1 MFTRPTLPKL
11 LSSQPHV
18 TVLQTVLS
26 LIHIPSTRWPMSL
39 PPFHL
44 AHELLLH
51 YLHPSWTSHMPP
63 TPLLCQLTL
72 ENDHIALPFD
82 PWRRTREPRSLAAVL
97 VCHKSLPGTSVIDG
111 PQWAALTHPASAR
124 GGVAW
129 GSIDY
134 DAIRDRGESKMSW
147 RWQGKTK
154 ETTVM
159 DEVLLVNVMRFDL
172 RSIDH
177 CRNFIHSDL

>member
-1 MFTRPTLPKL
+1 MWQSSKQYSLQLSTHPYSVDTLTHVSPSF
-11 LSSQPHV
+11 SSCQ
-18 TVLQTVLS
+18 
-26 LIHIPSTRWPMSL
+26 
-39 PPFHL
+39 
-44 AHELLLH
+44 
-51 YLHPSWTSHMPP
+51 WTSPALSPSISNLPHATHTSSVPIN
-63 TPLLCQLTL
+63 T
-72 ENDHIALPFD
+72 ENDHIVLPFD
-82 PWRRTREPRSLAAVL
+82 PWRSTREPRSLAAVL
-97 VCHKSLPGTSVIDG
+97 VCHKSLSGTSVIDG
-111 PQWAALTHPASAR
+111 PWWAALTHPASAC
-124 GGVAW
+124 GGMAW

-177 CRNFIHSDL
+177 CRNFIQYDLQAHGWKIV